1 MSLTATSR
9 RELGSRKRTTGAS
22 SAAPVNLLLRRWQRE
37 GNAAAREELVRR
49 FLPLTRQLARRYA
62 RSAEPYEDLVQVASL
77 ALLKAID
84 RFDPGRGSRFPAYA
98 IPTILGE
105 MRRHFRDNG
114 WSLHVPRHAQERAMA
129 VGEASERLTN
139 LHGRAPTVRELAAY
153 LELSTEDVL
162 EGFFA
167 GQAYDTVSF
176 STPCASGDESGEGT
190 VGEMLGAEDE
200 RFALAEADVAL
211 ATAARLLGDRE
222 RRILHLRF
230 REEMT
235 QNDIAAEVGIS
246 QMQVSRLLRSSLA
259 RLRELM
265 ELPAG
270 GPGAQLRRRGA
281 RERPSRARR

>member
-1 MSLTATSR
+1 MSLTATSC
-9 RELGSRKRTTGAS
+9 RELGSRRRTAEAS
-22 SAAPVNLLLRRWQRE
+22 SAAPVKLLFWRWQRE
-37 GNAAAREELVRR
+37 GNEAAREELVRR
-49 FLPLTRQLARRYA
+49 FLPLTRKLARRYA

-77 ALLKAID
+77 ALVKSID

-114 WSLHVPRHAQERAMA
+114 WSLHVPRRAQERAMA
-129 VGEASERLTN
+129 VNDASEKLTN

-153 LELSTEDVL
+153 LELTTEDVL

-176 STPCASGDESGEGT
+176 STPCASDDESGQGT

-200 RFALAEADVAL
+200 RFALVEADVAL
-211 ATAARLLGDRE
+211 ASAAQLLSDRE

-230 REEMT
+230 TEEMT
-235 QNDIAAEVGIS
+235 QSDIAAEVGIS
-246 QMQVSRLLRSSLA
+246 QMQVSRSLRRSLA

-265 ELPAG
+265 ELPA
-270 GPGAQLRRRGA
+270 A
-281 RERPSRARR
+281 

>member
-49 FLPLTRQLARRYA
+49 FLPLTRRLARRYA

-84 RFDPGRGSRFPAYA
+84 RFDPGRGSRFAAYA

-200 RFALAEADVAL
+200 RFALTEADVAL
-211 ATAARLLGDRE
+211 ASAARLLGDRE

-235 QNDIAAEVGIS
+235 QSDIAAEVGIS
-246 QMQVSRLLRSSLA
+246 QMQVSRLQRSSLA

-265 ELPAG
+265 ELPAR
-270 GPGAQLRRRGA
+270 GPGAQLRRGGA

>member
-9 RELGSRKRTTGAS
+9 RELGSRRRSAGAS
-22 SAAPVNLLLRRWQRE
+22 SAAPVNLLLRRWQDE

-49 FLPLTRQLARRYA
+49 FLPLARKLARRYA
-62 RSAEPYEDLVQVASL
+62 RSAVPYEDLVQVASL

-98 IPTILGE
+98 VPTILGE

-129 VGEASERLTN
+129 VNDASEKLTN

-153 LELSTEDVL
+153 LELTTEDVL

-167 GQAYDTVSF
+167 GKAYDTVSF

-190 VGEMLGAEDE
+190 VGEMLGADDE

-230 REEMT
+230 TEEMT
-235 QNDIAAEVGIS
+235 QSDIAAEVGIS
-246 QMQVSRLLRSSLA
+246 QMQVSRLLRRSLA

-270 GPGAQLRRRGA
+270 RPGAQLRRCGA
-281 RERPSRARR
+281 REHPSRARR

>member
-9 RELGSRKRTTGAS
+9 RELGSRNRAAGAS
-22 SAAPVNLLLRRWQRE
+22 SAAPVKLLLRRWQRE
-37 GNAAAREELVRR
+37 GNAEAREELVRR
-49 FLPLTRQLARRYA
+49 FLPLTRKLARRYA

-77 ALLKAID
+77 ALVKAID

-114 WSLHVPRHAQERAMA
+114 WSLHVPRRAQERAMA
-129 VGEASERLTN
+129 VGDASEKLTS
-139 LHGRAPTVRELAAY
+139 LHGGAPTVRELAAY

-162 EGFFA
+162 EGYFA
-167 GQAYDTVSF
+167 AQAYDTVSF
-176 STPCASGDESGEGT
+176 STPCASNDESGEGT
-190 VGEMLGAEDE
+190 VGELLGDEDE
-200 RFALAEADVAL
+200 RFALVEADVAL
-211 ATAARLLGDRE
+211 ASAARLLGARE

-230 REEMT
+230 IEEMT
-235 QNDIAAEVGIS
+235 QSDIAAEVGLS

-265 ELPAG
+265 ELPA
-270 GPGAQLRRRGA
+270 A
-281 RERPSRARR
+281 

>member
-1 MSLTATSR
+1 MSFTATSR
-9 RELGSRKRTTGAS
+9 RELGSRGTRGRCAGAS
-22 SAAPVNLLLRRWQRE
+22 SAAPVKLLFRRWQRE

-49 FLPLTRQLARRYA
+49 FLPLTRKLARRYA
-62 RSAEPYEDLVQVASL
+62 HSTEPYEDLVQVANL
-77 ALLKAID
+77 ALVKSID
-84 RFDPGRGSRFPAYA
+84 RFDPGRDSRFPAYA

-114 WSLHVPRHAQERAMA
+114 WSLHVPRRAQERAMA
-129 VGEASERLTN
+129 VGAASERLTN

-162 EGFFA
+162 EGYFA

-176 STPCASGDESGEGT
+176 STPCASGDDSGEGT
-190 VGEMLGAEDE
+190 VGETLGAEDE
-200 RFALAEADVAL
+200 RFALAEADVAI
-211 ATAARLLGDRE
+211 ASAAQLLGDRE

-235 QNDIAAEVGIS
+235 QSDIAAEVGIS
-246 QMQVSRLLRSSLA
+246 QMQVSRLLRGSLA

-265 ELPAG
+265 ELPA
-270 GPGAQLRRRGA
+270 A
-281 RERPSRARR
+281 

>member
-9 RELGSRKRTTGAS
+9 RELGSRKRTAS
-22 SAAPVNLLLRRWQRE
+22 VAPAAPVKLLFRRWQRE
-37 GNAAAREELVRR
+37 GNADAREELVRR
-49 FLPLTRQLARRYA
+49 FLPLTRKLARRYA

-77 ALLKAID
+77 ALVKAID
-84 RFDPGRGSRFPAYA
+84 RFDPGRGTRFPSYA
-98 IPTILGE
+98 IPTILGDL
-105 MRRHFRDNG
+105 RRHFRDNG
-114 WSLHVPRHAQERAMA
+114 WSLHVPRRAQERAMA
-129 VGEASERLTN
+129 VAHASERLTN

-176 STPCASGDESGEGT
+176 STPCASGEETGEAT
-190 VGEMLGAEDE
+190 VGDVLGADDE
-200 RFALAEADVAL
+200 RFWLVEADVAL
-211 ATAARLLGDRE
+211 ASAAKLLGDRE

-230 REEMT
+230 TEEMT
-235 QNDIAAEVGIS
+235 QSDIAAEVGIS
-246 QMQVSRLLRSSLA
+246 QMQVSRSLRSSLT

-270 GPGAQLRRRGA
+270 
-281 RERPSRARR
+281 